1 MLLWGHGAAFHG
13 LLITI
18 SGKCYERGWRL
29 YRAARTNVCRRN
41 PTRFLVGRLPV
52 GLHLRRGAGH
62 ERVPCVL
69 GDMGYTILCTL
80 LHIMVFDHD
89 GGKRGRTAKGDYLG
103 TVWAQFLGGNY
114 VKNICA

>member
-1 MLLWGHGAAFHG
+1 MGNCVYAGTALRRRICAGADTA
-13 LLITI
+13 
-18 SGKCYERGWRL
+18 
-29 YRAARTNVCRRN
+29 
-41 PTRFLVGRLPV
+41 RFLVGRLPV

-69 GDMGYTILCTL
+69 SDMVYTLLCIH

-114 VKNICA
+114 VKNIRA

>member
-1 MLLWGHGAAFHG
+1 MGNCVYAGTALRRRICAGADTA
-13 LLITI
+13 
-18 SGKCYERGWRL
+18 
-29 YRAARTNVCRRN
+29 
-41 PTRFLVGRLPV
+41 RFLVDRLPV

-89 GGKRGRTAKGDYLG
+89 GGKRGRTARGITFG

-114 VKNICA
+114 VKNISA